1 VSVESHAVDDADW
14 RKLLTHP
21 PEPSDNSIS
30 RDIWERVGIM
40 DKGVRILH
48 VNIYDTSTE
57 L

>member
-1 VSVESHAVDDADW
+1 VSVESHVDDDADW

-21 PEPSDNSIS
+21 PELSDNSIS

-40 DKGVRILH
+40 DEGVRILH
-48 VNIYDTSTE
+48 INIYDTLTD